1 MTGFKEYDLYDAIG
15 VAGLIRNK
23 EVTPQEVCEEAIS
36 RIDRFNPR
44 LNAVVRRMYDMARK
58 TLKGRL
64 PEGPF
69 TGVPFLLKDLLTS
82 YAGVPLTMGSR
93 AYRHYIPSHDSELM
107 KRYRASGIVV
117 LGKTNTPEFGLVAY
131 TEPELHGPTRN
142 PWNLEHT
149 PGGSSGGSGAAVA
162 SGMVPMASGGDG
174 GGSIRIP
181 ASCCALFGLKPTRG
195 RVPTGPEYGE
205 IWQGAAVEHVITRS
219 VRDSAAMLDAIC
231 GADPGSPYVIAGPE
245 RPYTEEV
252 DHEPEPLKIAFT
264 TRSPLGTEV
273 HRECRTAVE
282 EAARL
287 LEALGHKVEEA
298 EPDIDGIALAKSYL
312 IMYFGEISADI
323 MAMEKVLG
331 RKPRHTDVEGPTWIL
346 NMLGKAFNAGEFVL
360 AMRDWNTF
368 ARRMGAFHLKYD
380 VYLTPT
386 LASPPVRIG
395 ELKPGPAER
404 ILMKIVN
411 PLNLGKL
418 IRLSGIVDRLAIE
431 NLAKTPFTQLANLTG
446 QPAVSVPLH
455 WTHEGLPC
463 GVQLMASFGGEATL
477 FRLSGQ
483 LEKAKPWFDK
493 RPAMIV

>member
-1 MTGFKEYDLYDAIG
+1 M
-15 VAGLIRNK
+15 
-23 EVTPQEVCEEAIS
+23 
-36 RIDRFNPR
+36 
-44 LNAVVRRMYDMARK
+44 
-58 TLKGRL
+58 
-64 PEGPF
+64 
-69 TGVPFLLKDLLTS
+69 
-82 YAGVPLTMGSR
+82 
-93 AYRHYIPSHDSELM
+93 
-107 KRYRASGIVV
+107 
-117 LGKTNTPEFGLVAY
+117 
-131 TEPELHGPTRN
+131 
-142 PWNLEHT
+142 
-149 PGGSSGGSGAAVA
+149 
-162 SGMVPMASGGDG
+162 
-174 GGSIRIP
+174 
-181 ASCCALFGLKPTRG
+181 
-195 RVPTGPEYGE
+195 
-205 IWQGAAVEHVITRS
+205 
-219 VRDSAAMLDAIC
+219 
-231 GADPGSPYVIAGPE
+231 
-245 RPYTEEV
+245 
-252 DHEPEPLKIAFT
+252 
-264 TRSPLGTEV
+264 
-273 HRECRTAVE
+273 
-282 EAARL
+282 
-287 LEALGHKVEEA
+287 EEA

-463 GVQLMASFGGEATL
+463 GVQLMAPFGGEATL